1 MAEDEMAGWH
11 HHFNGHESEQI
22 PGVGDV
28 KGSQHAAVH
37 RDTELDMTEQLN
49 NNQYH
54 YAPDTRNIIMKK
66 NKIPTLSDYLILHS
80 LVL

>member
-28 KGSQHAAVH
+28 KGSQACCSPQGH
-37 RDTELDMTEQLN
+37 RVGHD
-49 NNQYH
+49 
-54 YAPDTRNIIMKK
+54 
-66 NKIPTLSDYLILHS
+66 
-80 LVL
+80 

>member
-37 RDTELDMTEQLN
+37 RDTELDMTE
-49 NNQYH
+49 
-54 YAPDTRNIIMKK
+54 
-66 NKIPTLSDYLILHS
+66 
-80 LVL
+80 